1 MIKSTLLKATKAAG
15 LLIKE
20 YAEKGFS
27 INQKDGL
34 NNPVTEADLASE
46 DLIISII
53 RAEFPDHYILTEEAG
68 NLPTDSNYKWIID
81 PIDGTVNFAH
91 LIPLCC
97 VSIGV
102 EKDGEVIMGAIY
114 NPFID
119 EFYFAEKGKGAFCN
133 DKPINVSSQK
143 SVSLSCLVSGFP
155 YTYVDEPNGALEVFA
170 RFVRAGVSV
179 RRLGSA
185 AMDLCWV
192 ACGRFDGYFEQSLKP
207 WDSAAG
213 FLLVNEA
220 GGKVTNFEGDPYSPY
235 DKKIIAT
242 NGTIHDELFE
252 WLHKTN

>member
-53 RAEFPDHYILTEEAG
+53 RAEFPDHHILTEEAG

-97 VSIGV
+97 VSIGI

-133 DKPINVSSQK
+133 DKPIGVSAQK
-143 SVSLSCLVSGFP
+143 NVSLSCLVTGFP
-155 YTYVDEPNGALEVFA
+155 YTYVEEPNGALEVFA

-220 GGKVTNFEGDPYSPY
+220 GGKVTNFKGEPYSPY

>member
-15 LLIKE
+15 LLIKD

-46 DLIISII
+46 ELIISII

-133 DKPINVSSQK
+133 DKPIMVSKQK
-143 SVSLSCLVSGFP
+143 NVSLSCLVTGFP
-155 YTYVDEPNGALEVFA
+155 YTYVEEPNGALEVFA

>member
-97 VSIGV
+97 VSIGI

-133 DKPINVSSQK
+133 DKPIGVSAQK
-143 SVSLSCLVSGFP
+143 NVSLSCLVTGFP
-155 YTYVDEPNGALEVFA
+155 YTYVEEPNGALEVFA

-220 GGKVTNFEGDPYSPY
+220 GGKVTNFEGVPYSPY

>member
-34 NNPVTEADLASE
+34 NNPVTEADLVSE

-97 VSIGV
+97 VSIGI

-133 DKPINVSSQK
+133 DKPIGVSAQK
-143 SVSLSCLVSGFP
+143 NVSLSCLVTGFP
-155 YTYVDEPNGALEVFA
+155 YTYVEEPNGALEVFA

-220 GGKVTNFEGDPYSPY
+220 GGKVTNFEGEPYSPY

>member
-97 VSIGV
+97 VSIGI

-133 DKPINVSSQK
+133 DKPIGVSAQK
-143 SVSLSCLVSGFP
+143 NVSLSCLVTGFP
-155 YTYVDEPNGALEVFA
+155 YTYVEEPNGALEVFA

-220 GGKVTNFEGDPYSPY
+220 GGKVTNFEGEPYSPY

>member
-15 LLIKE
+15 LLMKE

-27 INQKDGL
+27 VDQKEGL

-46 DLIISII
+46 KLIISMI
-53 RAEFPDHYILTEEAG
+53 REEFPDHYILTEEAG

-102 EKDGEVIMGAIY
+102 EKDGEVVMGAIY

-133 DKPINVSSQK
+133 DKPIAVSTQK
-143 SVSLSCLVSGFP
+143 SVALSCLVTGFP
-155 YTYVDEPNGALEVFA
+155 YTYVEEPNGALEVFA

-220 GGKVTNFEGDPYSPY
+220 GGKVTNFEGDDYSPY

-242 NGTIHDELFE
+242 NRIIHDELFQ

>member
-102 EKDGEVIMGAIY
+102 EKDGEVLMGAIY

-133 DKPINVSSQK
+133 DKPIGVSAQK
-143 SVSLSCLVSGFP
+143 NVSLSCLVTGFP
-155 YTYVDEPNGALEVFA
+155 YTYVEEPNGALEVFA

-220 GGKVTNFEGDPYSPY
+220 GGKVTNFEGDDYSPY

-242 NGTIHDELFE
+242 NGIIHDELFQ

>member
-102 EKDGEVIMGAIY
+102 EKDGEVLMGAIY

-133 DKPINVSSQK
+133 DKPIGVSAQK
-143 SVSLSCLVSGFP
+143 NVSLSCLVTGFP
-155 YTYVDEPNGALEVFA
+155 YTYVEEPNGALEVFA

-220 GGKVTNFEGDPYSPY
+220 GGKVTNFEGDDYSPY

-242 NGTIHDELFE
+242 NGTIHDELFQ

>member
-133 DKPINVSSQK
+133 DKPINVSSQT

>member
-15 LLIKE
+15 LLVKE

-46 DLIISII
+46 KLIISII
-53 RAEFPDHYILTEEAG
+53 REAFPDHYILTEEAG

-133 DKPINVSSQK
+133 DKPIMVSTQK
-143 SVSLSCLVSGFP
+143 NVSLSCLVTGFP
-155 YTYVDEPNGALEVFA
+155 YTYVEEPNGALEVFA

-220 GGKVTNFEGDPYSPY
+220 GGKVTNFEGSSYSPY

>member
-102 EKDGEVIMGAIY
+102 EKDGEVLMGAIY

-133 DKPINVSSQK
+133 DKPIGVSAQK
-143 SVSLSCLVSGFP
+143 NVSLSCLVTGFP
-155 YTYVDEPNGALEVFA
+155 YTYVEEPNGALEVFA

-220 GGKVTNFEGDPYSPY
+220 GGKVTNFEGDDYSPY

>member
-15 LLIKE
+15 LLVKE

>member
-81 PIDGTVNFAH
+81 PIVGTVNFAH

-97 VSIGV
+97 VSIGI

-133 DKPINVSSQK
+133 DKPIGVSAQK
-143 SVSLSCLVSGFP
+143 NVSLSCLVTGFP
-155 YTYVDEPNGALEVFA
+155 YTYVEEPNGALEVFA

-220 GGKVTNFEGDPYSPY
+220 GGKVTNFEGEPYSPY

>member
-220 GGKVTNFEGDPYSPY
+220 GGKVTNFEGDTYSPY